1 MPLLFIDA
9 HHFIQQPEF
18 VSALSRHCSEG
29 CQVLRKTRSAVAY
42 TWIQEPRANPA
53 VRSNS
58 LNHLM
63 YVRAH
68 GLADRSD
75 GVDERNL
82 HRQKRIGSMLDQFG
96 AFGTRDNQWRWNA
109 CPVWFGNRIRPL
121 IVAAI
126 AERRIDFAEQ
136 GSAAFA
142 VRSNYNPIGI
152 QKIRDRAAFSQEL
165 RIRSDI
171 EGIRRRG
178 VAQDDLANPVTC
190 VDRNCALLNDN
201 LIAVD
206 CPRNAA
212 SHGFHVRQISFT
224 LLRGRRAHRTEYC
237 LAGPH
242 RLLQVAGNFQPTPAM
257 TPEQFRQ
264 KVFMHRNLASFQG
277 SKLLLIVVN
286 QNDFMSQIGKARPGH
301 EPNVSRSHNRNMHLL
316 LRISS
321 ENKFDN

>member
-1 MPLLFIDA
+1 
-9 HHFIQQPEF
+9 
-18 VSALSRHCSEG
+18 
-29 CQVLRKTRSAVAY
+29 
-42 TWIQEPRANPA
+42 
-53 VRSNS
+53 
-58 LNHLM
+58 
-63 YVRAH
+63 
-68 GLADRSD
+68 
-75 GVDERNL
+75 
-82 HRQKRIGSMLDQFG
+82 MLDQFS
-96 AFGTRDNQWRWNA
+96 AFGTGDDQWRWNA
-109 CPVWFGNRIRPL
+109 CPVRFGNRIRPL

-178 VAQDDLANPVTC
+178 VAQDDLANPVTR
-190 VDRNCALLNDN
+190 VDRNRALLNHN

-224 LLRGRRAHRTEYC
+224 LLRGRRADRNEYC

-242 RLLQVAGNFQPTPAM
+242 RLLQVAGKFQSASTM

-264 KVFMHRNLASFQG
+264 KILMNRNLASFQG
-277 SKLLLIVVN
+277 RELLFIIVN
-286 QNDFMSQIGKARPGH
+286 QNDFMSQVGKARPGH
-301 EPNVSRSHNRNMHLL
+301 EPNVSRSHNRNMHPCSGYLARTDSTITLSVFL
-316 LRISS
+316 LRLRESLTAALVRHHTYT
-321 ENKFDN
+321 